1 MISATDIEALR
12 GALDGVSLQL
22 EAGEYVALLG
32 ANGSGKSTL
41 LKALQG
47 LIDIDAGQVSIDGL
61 DPFADSAPAPAAR
74 QKVGYVQ
81 QRPDDQIVAT
91 SVEDDVAFGPENLGL
106 PREELRA
113 RVTEG
118 LAAVELSGFE
128 AREPHTL
135 SGGQKQ
141 RLVIAGALAL
151 HPTYLLLDEPTSQLD
166 PQARDE
172 VLAIL
177 DAQVARG
184 CGVLHVTH
192 DLAEARRA
200 QRIMVLHEGQLV
212 FNGSYAD
219 LLTRPT
225 ADLASWGIELEMPPY
240 DRAAYQPPATSSCA
254 PVWGVELEMPPSDR
268 AGHQP
273 PTSSSCAPVAGSR
286 FSGRQ
291 LDSATNTQNDETEPR
306 LSLDNVSLTYE
317 SGDQRIEALSGASLA
332 LAPGEFILVRG
343 ATGSGKSTL
352 LNLMA
357 GFLEPSAGT
366 ATIDGQPLTQKT
378 ARGQVGFIFQ
388 DSEAQLF
395 AETVLDDVAFGPRN
409 FGADERA
416 ARARATEALQAV
428 DLDPERFGA
437 RSPFQLSGGQARR
450 AAIAGVLALHP
461 RYLLADEPTSAL
473 DAAGRNAVRRL
484 LAQATAHAGV
494 LVVTHSPGQFAQM
507 ATRTYE
513 LADGTLRRV
522 DANADANANADA
534 DANADANANAA
545 TATGED

>member
-1 MISATDIEALR
+1 MISATGIRALS
-12 GALDGVSLQL
+12 GAVDGVSLQL
-22 EAGEYVALLG
+22 EPGEYVALLG

-47 LIDIDAGQVSIDGL
+47 LIDLDGGQVRIEGA
-61 DPFADSAPAPAAR
+61 DPFADADTLVAR

-106 PREELRA
+106 PREELRR
-113 RVTEG
+113 RVTEA
-118 LAAVELSGFE
+118 LAAVGLSGFE

-151 HPTYLLLDEPTSQLD
+151 HPSYLLLDEPTSQLD

-172 VLAIL
+172 VLGIL

-192 DLAEARRA
+192 DLAEARRTN
-200 QRIMVLHEGQLV
+200 RILVLHEGKLV
-212 FNGSYAD
+212 FSGAYAE
-219 LLTRPT
+219 LVARPPE
-225 ADLASWGIELEMPPY
+225 ELN
-240 DRAAYQPPATSSCA
+240 A
-254 PVWGVELEMPPSDR
+254 WGVELRMPEYEHAAYVEGDEE
-268 AGHQP
+268 
-273 PTSSSCAPVAGSR
+273 
-286 FSGRQ
+286 
-291 LDSATNTQNDETEPR
+291 SA
-306 LSLDNVSLTYE
+306 LSLSDVSLTYE
-317 SGDQRIEALSGASLA
+317 SGDQRVEALHGASLT
-332 LAPGEFILVRG
+332 LAPGEFVLVRG

-357 GFLEPSAGT
+357 GFLEPSTGA
-366 ATIDGQPLTQKT
+366 ATIDGEPLTLKT
-378 ARGQVGFIFQ
+378 TRGQVGFIFQ

-409 FGADERA
+409 FGADEQA
-416 ARARATEALQAV
+416 ARDRATDALRAV
-428 DLDPERFGA
+428 GLDPERFGP
-437 RSPFQLSGGQARR
+437 RSPFQLSGGEARR

-473 DAAGRNAVRRL
+473 DGAGRNAVRRL
-484 LAQATAHAGV
+484 LAEATAHAGV
-494 LVVTHSPGQFAQM
+494 LVVTHSPEQFAQM
-507 ATRTYE
+507 ATRSYE
-513 LADGTLRRV
+513 LVDGSLRSSSLRPSSLRPGAP
-522 DANADANANADA
+522 D
-534 DANADANANAA
+534 
-545 TATGED
+545 